1 MCLLYVLC
9 NDHMLYDP
17 GGASIAH
24 VYGLYADSVFVCK
37 QQCVCCLSCTL
48 TTCCMTPVGPLLPMY
63 MDCMLTVCLYVSS
76 SVFVV
81 CLVH

>member
-1 MCLLYVLC
+1 MCLLSVLY

-24 VYGLYADSVFVCK
+24 VRGLYADSVFVCK
-37 QQCVCCLSCTL
+37 QQCVCFLSYTM
-48 TTCCMTPVGPLLPMY
+48 TTCCVTQVGHLLPMY
-63 MDCMLTVCLYVSS
+63 VDSMLTVCLYVGS

-81 CLVH
+81 CLMH

>member
-1 MCLLYVLC
+1 MLSVLY

-24 VYGLYADSVFVCK
+24 VRGLYADSVFVCK
-37 QQCVCCLSCTL
+37 QQCVCFLSYTM
-48 TTCCMTPVGPLLPMY
+48 TTCCVTQVGPLLPMY
-63 MDCMLTVCLYVSS
+63 VDSMLTVCLYVGS

-81 CLVH
+81 CLIQ